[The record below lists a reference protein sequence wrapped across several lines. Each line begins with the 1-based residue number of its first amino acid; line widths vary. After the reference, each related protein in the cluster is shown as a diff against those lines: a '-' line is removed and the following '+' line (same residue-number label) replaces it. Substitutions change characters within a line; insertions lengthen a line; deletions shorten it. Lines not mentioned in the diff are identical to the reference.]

1 MAATDPSSD
10 TLPPEMS
17 VADELE
23 REALRLNRRYVV
35 EVVENYSLCPWAE
48 RARREGRV
56 TERVFLQGI
65 SELHERS
72 LEAIQELS
80 ERKEIEIGLFIYP
93 LANLGRLDF
102 EHFARVLR
110 AEDQAQH
117 EVGEVPFAIA
127 AFHPDAQPVLSSAER
142 LIPFLRRTPD
152 PTLQLVRTTT
162 LERTRG
168 VDEGTSFL
176 DVELVSPF
184 ALKAPARPTV
194 RERVAEANLATVER
208 CGAAELERVFE
219 DIKRDRDETY
229 ARLLGQSAC

>member
-1 MAATDPSSD
+1 
-10 TLPPEMS
+10 MS

-35 EVVENYSLCPWAE
+35 EVVEQYSLCPWAE
-48 RARREGRV
+48 RARRDGRV
-56 TERVFLQGI
+56 TERVFLQEI
-65 SELHERS
+65 SELQARS
-72 LEAIQELS
+72 LETIQELS
-80 ERKEIEIGLFIYP
+80 ALEEIEIALFIYP

-102 EHFARVLR
+102 EHFARLLR

-127 AFHPDAQPVLSSAER
+127 AFHPDAPPVLSSAER

-152 PTLQLVRTTT
+152 PTLQLVRTST

-184 ALKAPARPTV
+184 ALKAPPRPTV

-208 CGAAELERVFE
+208 CGTNELERVFE

-229 ARLLGQSAC
+229 ARLLGAA

>member
-1 MAATDPSSD
+1 MRDAN
-10 TLPPEMS
+10 
-17 VADELE
+17 ELE

-35 EVVENYSLCPWAE
+35 EVVERYSLCPWAE

-56 TERVFLQGI
+56 IERVFLQGI
-65 SELHERS
+65 SELHARS
-72 LEAIQELS
+72 LETIQELS
-80 ERKEIEIGLFIYP
+80 EREEIEIALFIYP
-93 LANLGRLDF
+93 LVNLGRLDF

-110 AEDQAQH
+110 AEDQAAH
-117 EVGEVPFAIA
+117 EVGEVPFAMA
-127 AFHPDAQPVLSSAER
+127 AFHPDAEPVLSSAER

-152 PTLQLVRTTT
+152 PTLQLVRRTA

-176 DVELVSPF
+176 DVELVSPL
-184 ALKAPARPTV
+184 ALKTPPRPTV

-208 CGAAELERVFE
+208 CGTEELERVFQ

-229 ARLLGQSAC
+229 ARLLRRSPDGGSTLT

>member
-1 MAATDPSSD
+1 
-10 TLPPEMS
+10 MS
-17 VADELE
+17 VSDELE

-35 EVVENYSLCPWAE
+35 EVVEKYSLCPWAE

-65 SELHERS
+65 SELQARS

-80 ERKEIEIGLFIYP
+80 PREEIEIALFIYP

-102 EHFARVLR
+102 EHFARLLR

-117 EVGEVPFAIA
+117 EAGAVPFAMA
-127 AFHPDAQPVLSSAER
+127 AFHPDASPVLASAER

-152 PTLQLVRTTT
+152 PTLQLVRRTA

-168 VDEGTSFL
+168 ADEGTSYL

-184 ALKAPARPTV
+184 SLKTPPRPSV
-194 RERVAEANLATVER
+194 RERVAEANLATVTS
-208 CGAAELERVFE
+208 CGTAELERVFE

-229 ARLLGQSAC
+229 ARLLGSA